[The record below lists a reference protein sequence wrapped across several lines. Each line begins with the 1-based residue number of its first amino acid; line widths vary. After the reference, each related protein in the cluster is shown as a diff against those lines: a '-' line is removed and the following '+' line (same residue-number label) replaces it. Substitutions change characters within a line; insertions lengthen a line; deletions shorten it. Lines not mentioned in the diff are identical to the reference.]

1 MALTAGQPLRDP
13 GAVPH
18 GVPDARLP
26 ELVEQGRL
34 HHEAGHDPR
43 AYLRSAACAWASRAT
58 GPRAHAVRDAASDH
72 STNTHPFSRQQA
84 TSHNPRRFTD
94 AGPAHADSTANRT
107 ATGSPGPISGNTL
120 HLPLNVCGNT
130 ANLAA
135 TQGTPPR
142 TTQTTHT
149 TTHEHAES
157 SLARTGT
164 DGTWAARRQKHHRTH
179 RRSNPLPP
187 LPPADHTLQA
197 PTGKAPARHAVTT
210 HRTGP
215 RPARLA
221 THRQSGSSVPA
232 PRPTQPPEG
241 AVHTSHAE
249 DKRQGR

>member
-43 AYLRSAACAWASRAT
+43 AYLRSGACAWASRAT

-130 ANLAA
+130 ANLAGA
-135 TQGTPPR
+135 GNPAPH
-142 TTQTTHT
+142 HT
-149 TTHEHAES
+149 NHPHDH
-157 SLARTGT
+157 ARTRRKLTRANRHRRHLGS
-164 DGTWAARRQKHHRTH
+164 RRQKHHRTH

-187 LPPADHTLQA
+187 LPPANHTLQA

-241 AVHTSHAE
+241 AVHTPLAE